1 LTIHPNRG
9 QGEIEM
15 AEFTPV
21 EKTSVVEHIVDQ
33 VKALVRDNRFGPGSR
48 LPTERD
54 LARQL
59 GVSRP
64 SLREAL
70 RTLSLMGILDSRP
83 GAGTR
88 FRTAARDI
96 LKVPFEFFVML
107 EQPSLE
113 HLHETRELIEVF
125 AAGLAAE
132 RRTAEDE
139 EQLAAATAALKAAV
153 ADPAGWAAANLAFHS
168 AVARAAH
175 NPVLERMMSSLYG
188 GMRLVIEAGRRAVRD
203 DLSSAYRLHEE
214 IFRAIRRGDP
224 AAARAAMTRHM
235 NVSRKNLAKGKK
247 R

>member
-1 LTIHPNRG
+1 
-9 QGEIEM
+9 M
-15 AEFTPV
+15 AEFSPV
-21 EKTSVVEHIVDQ
+21 ERTSVVEHIVDQ
-33 VKALVRDNRFGPGSR
+33 VKALVRENRFGLGSK
-48 LPTERD
+48 LPNERE

-88 FRTAARDI
+88 FRTAAHDI

-107 EQPSLE
+107 EQPSLAL
-113 HLHETRELIEVF
+113 LHETRELIEVF

-132 RRTAEDE
+132 RRTEEDVDR
-139 EQLAAATAALKAAV
+139 LATATAALKDAV
-153 ADPAGWAAANLAFHS
+153 PRPEAWAPANIAFHS

-175 NPVLERMMSSLYG
+175 NPVLERMMSSLYD

-203 DLSSAYRLHEE
+203 DLASAYRLHDD
-214 IFRAIRRGDP
+214 IFRAIRRGSV
-224 AAARAAMTRHM
+224 AAARAAMQRHM
-235 NVSRKNLAKGKK
+235 DVSLANLTQGKK
-247 R
+247 SAQGRR